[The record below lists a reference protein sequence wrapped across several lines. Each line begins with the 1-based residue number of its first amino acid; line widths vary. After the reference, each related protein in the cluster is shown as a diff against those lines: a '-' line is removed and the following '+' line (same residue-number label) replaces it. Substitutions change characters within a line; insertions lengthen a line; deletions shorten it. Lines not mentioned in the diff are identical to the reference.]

1 MDRALRAEKAQVPRV
16 GDFLMFTQM
25 QWPGRKRWIR
35 ALLASFAV
43 HGLFLFLLIHRAG
56 AIFVIPADV
65 DLGIKGSSGSLS
77 IVYLAPVGP
86 EETQSSPDEQRPALR
101 AALAPKPKLHKPDT
115 KVRQTE
121 QPTREDAPEQ
131 TARGGS
137 PYGRV
142 PGSPITGEEVVPA
155 LPEVFPDPPV
165 SRSDIPAGVQG
176 DVIVE
181 VTIDAEGNVVQTK
194 LLQGIGYG
202 IEQKVLSV
210 LQRWHFRPASKDGVT
225 IASQHIVYFHYPS

>member
-1 MDRALRAEKAQVPRV
+1 
-16 GDFLMFTQM
+16 MFTQI
-25 QWPGRKRWIR
+25 PRSGRRRWNR

-43 HGLFLFLLIHRAG
+43 HGLLLFLLIHRGG
-56 AIFVIPADV
+56 AIFVTPSDV
-65 DLGIKGSSGSLS
+65 DLGIRGSSGSMS

-86 EETQSSPDEQRPALR
+86 EKTQSPPDEQRLELR
-101 AALAPKPKLHKPDT
+101 AALTPKAKSHKPDAKT
-115 KVRQTE
+115 RQTG
-121 QPTREDAPEQ
+121 QSTRDDAPEQ

-142 PGSPITGEEVVPA
+142 PGSPLTGDEVVPA

-181 VTIDAEGNVVQTK
+181 VTIDAQGNVVQTR

-210 LQRWHFRPASKDGVT
+210 LPRWHFRPASKDGVT

>member
-1 MDRALRAEKAQVPRV
+1 MGTVHGGRRKFRG
-16 GDFLMFTQM
+16 GDFLMFTQI
-25 QWPGRKRWIR
+25 QWSGQKQWNR

-43 HGLFLFLLIHRAG
+43 HCLLLLLLIHRG
-56 AIFVIPADV
+56 GPISVVPSDV
-65 DLGIKGSSGSLS
+65 DLGIKGSSGSVS
-77 IVYLAPVGP
+77 IVYLAPVGA
-86 EETQSSPDEQRPALR
+86 EKAQSPSDEQRLELR
-101 AALAPKPKLHKPDT
+101 AALAPKPKVHKPDT
-115 KVRQTE
+115 KIQQTD
-121 QPTREDAPEQ
+121 QPSRDDAPEQ

-142 PGSPITGEEVVPA
+142 PGSPITGDEVVPA

>member
-1 MDRALRAEKAQVPRV
+1 MFAEP
-16 GDFLMFTQM
+16 
-25 QWPGRKRWIR
+25 QWSGRKRWNR
-35 ALLASFAV
+35 ALLASFAI
-43 HGLFLFLLIHRAG
+43 HGSLLFLLVHRG
-56 AIFVIPADV
+56 GPILVTPSDV
-65 DLGIKGSSGSLS
+65 NLGIKGSFGSTS
-77 IVYLAPVGP
+77 IVYLAPVGLEKTPVPP
-86 EETQSSPDEQRPALR
+86 EEQRPLLR
-101 AALAPKPKLHKPDT
+101 AALATKPKAHKPDT
-115 KVRQTE
+115 EIRQTH
-121 QPTREDAPEQ
+121 QPTLDNAPEQ

-142 PGSPITGEEVVPA
+142 PGSPLTGDEVVPA

-181 VTIDAEGNVVQTK
+181 VTIDEQGNVVQTK

-225 IASQHIVYFHYPS
+225 VASQHIVYFHYPG

>member
-1 MDRALRAEKAQVPRV
+1 
-16 GDFLMFTQM
+16 MFTQV
-25 QWPGRKRWIR
+25 QRSGRQRWNR

-43 HGLFLFLLIHRAG
+43 HCLLVFLLIHRSN
-56 AIFVIPADV
+56 AIFVTPSDV
-65 DLGIKGSSGSLS
+65 DLGIKGSSGSVS

-86 EETQSSPDEQRPALR
+86 EKSQSSPDKQQPALR
-101 AALAPKPKLHKPDT
+101 AAMALKPKPRKADT
-115 KVRQTE
+115 KIHQTD
-121 QPTREDAPEQ
+121 QPTRDDAPEQ

-142 PGSPITGEEVVPA
+142 PGSPITGDEVVPA

-165 SRSDIPAGVQG
+165 LRSDIPAGVQG

-210 LQRWHFRPASKDGVT
+210 LPRWHFRPASKDGVT

>member
-1 MDRALRAEKAQVPRV
+1 MV
-16 GDFLMFTQM
+16 
-25 QWPGRKRWIR
+25 
-35 ALLASFAV
+35 ASFAV
-43 HGLFLFLLIHRAG
+43 HFALLLLLLHRAIP
-56 AIFVIPADV
+56 IFVTPSDV
-65 DLGIKGSSGSLS
+65 DLGIPKSSGSLS

-86 EETQSSPDEQRPALR
+86 EQTKSSLEEPRLFLR
-101 AALAPKPKLHKPDT
+101 AAVPPKPKLRKVETKTQQPASVTAVDT
-115 KVRQTE
+115 L
-121 QPTREDAPEQ
+121 EQ

-142 PGSPITGEEVVPA
+142 PGSPMTGDEVVPA

-165 SRSDIPAGVQG
+165 LRSDIPADVQG

-210 LQRWHFRPASKDGVT
+210 LPRWHFRPASKDGVT
-225 IASQHIVYFHYPS
+225 VASQHIVYFHYPS

>member
-1 MDRALRAEKAQVPRV
+1 
-16 GDFLMFTQM
+16 MFTQI
-25 QWPGRKRWIR
+25 QWSGRQRWNR

-43 HGLFLFLLIHRAG
+43 HCLLLFLLSHRGA
-56 AIFVIPADV
+56 AIFVSPSDV
-65 DLGIKGSSGSLS
+65 DLGIKGSSGSIS

-86 EETQSSPDEQRPALR
+86 EKTQPPPNEQRPELR
-101 AALAPKPKLHKPDT
+101 AALTPKPNPRKSDT
-115 KVRQTE
+115 KIRQTD
-121 QPTREDAPEQ
+121 QATRNDAPEQ

-137 PYGRV
+137 AYGRV
-142 PGSPITGEEVVPA
+142 PGSPLTGDEVVSA

-181 VTIDAEGNVVQTK
+181 VTIDAQGNVVQTK

-210 LQRWHFRPASKDGVT
+210 LPRWHFRPASKDGVT

>member
-1 MDRALRAEKAQVPRV
+1 
-16 GDFLMFTQM
+16 MFTQI
-25 QWPGRKRWIR
+25 QWSGRQRWNR

-43 HGLFLFLLIHRAG
+43 HCLLLFLLIHRG
-56 AIFVIPADV
+56 TAIFVTPSDV
-65 DLGIKGSSGSLS
+65 DLGIKGSSGSTS
-77 IVYLAPVGP
+77 IVYLSPVGP
-86 EETQSSPDEQRPALR
+86 EKTQSAPDEQRPVLR
-101 AALAPKPKLHKPDT
+101 AALTPKPRPKPHKPDAKT
-115 KVRQTE
+115 RQTD
-121 QPTREDAPEQ
+121 QPTRDDAPVQ

-142 PGSPITGEEVVPA
+142 PGSPLTGDEVVPA

-181 VTIDAEGNVVQTK
+181 VTIDAQGNVVQTR

-210 LQRWHFRPASKDGVT
+210 LPRWHFRPASKDGVT

>member
-1 MDRALRAEKAQVPRV
+1 MFAELKWLEQRRWNRAQLVSLA
-16 GDFLMFTQM
+16 LHC
-25 QWPGRKRWIR
+25 
-35 ALLASFAV
+35 LLAI
-43 HGLFLFLLIHRAG
+43 LLIHRAG
-56 AIFVIPADV
+56 PVFVEPSDV
-65 DLGIKGSSGSLS
+65 DLGIKGSSGALS

-86 EETQSSPDEQRPALR
+86 ERTSPPSDLQRPTLQASWR
-101 AALAPKPKLHKPDT
+101 PKQRVSESKPKIQQQDEPT
-115 KVRQTE
+115 KA
-121 QPTREDAPEQ
+121 DALEQ

-142 PGSPITGEEVVPA
+142 PGSPLTGDEVVPA
-155 LPEVFPDPPV
+155 IPQVFPDPPV
-165 SRSDIPAGVQG
+165 SRSDLPAGVQG

-202 IEQKVLSV
+202 VEEKVLAV
-210 LQRWHFRPASKDGVT
+210 LQHWHFRPASRDGVT

>member
-1 MDRALRAEKAQVPRV
+1 
-16 GDFLMFTQM
+16 MFKQI
-25 QWPGRKRWIR
+25 QWSGRKRWNR

-43 HGLFLFLLIHRAG
+43 HGLLLFLLVHRAG
-56 AIFVIPADV
+56 AIFVTPSDV
-65 DLGIKGSSGSLS
+65 DLGIKGSSGSMS
-77 IVYLAPVGP
+77 IVYLAPVGQ
-86 EETQSSPDEQRPALR
+86 EKTRSVPDQQRPSLR
-101 AALAPKPKLHKPDT
+101 AALVAKPKAHKPDT
-115 KVRQTE
+115 EIRQTN
-121 QPTREDAPEQ
+121 QPAQDGAPEQ

-142 PGSPITGEEVVPA
+142 PGSPLAGDQIVPA

-165 SRSDIPAGVQG
+165 SRSDLPVGVQG

-181 VTIDAEGNVVQTK
+181 VTIDEQGNVVQTK

-210 LQRWHFRPASKDGVT
+210 LPHWHFRPASKDGVT

>member
-1 MDRALRAEKAQVPRV
+1 
-16 GDFLMFTQM
+16 MFTQI
-25 QWPGRKRWIR
+25 QWSGRQRWNR

-43 HGLFLFLLIHRAG
+43 HCLLLFLLSHRGA
-56 AIFVIPADV
+56 AIFVAPSDV
-65 DLGIKGSSGSLS
+65 DLGIKGSSGSIS

-86 EETQSSPDEQRPALR
+86 EKTQPPPNEQRPELR
-101 AALAPKPKLHKPDT
+101 AALTPKPNPRKSDT
-115 KVRQTE
+115 RIRQTD
-121 QPTREDAPEQ
+121 QATRNDAPEQ

-137 PYGRV
+137 AYGRV
-142 PGSPITGEEVVPA
+142 PGSPLTGDEVVPA

-181 VTIDAEGNVVQTK
+181 VTIDAQGNVVQTK

-210 LQRWHFRPASKDGVT
+210 LPRWHFRPASKDGVT

>member
-1 MDRALRAEKAQVPRV
+1 
-16 GDFLMFTQM
+16 MFEEIQSS
-25 QWPGRKRWIR
+25 GRKRWNR

-43 HGLFLFLLIHRAG
+43 HGLLLFLLIHRAA
-56 AIFVIPADV
+56 AIFVAPSDV
-65 DLGIKGSSGSLS
+65 DLGIKGSSGSVS

-86 EETQSSPDEQRPALR
+86 EKTQSSRDEQRPALR
-101 AALAPKPKLHKPDT
+101 AALAPKPQPQKPDT
-115 KVRQTE
+115 KIRQTD
-121 QPTREDAPEQ
+121 QATRDDAPEQ

-142 PGSPITGEEVVPA
+142 PGSPLTGDEVVPA

-165 SRSDIPAGVQG
+165 SLSDIPAGVQG

-210 LQRWHFRPASKDGVT
+210 LPRWHFRPASKDGVT

>member
-1 MDRALRAEKAQVPRV
+1 
-16 GDFLMFTQM
+16 MFEEM
-25 QWPGRKRWIR
+25 PWPGRKRWSR
-35 ALLASFAV
+35 SMVASFAV
-43 HGLFLFLLIHRAG
+43 HFALLLLLLHRAIP
-56 AIFVIPADV
+56 IFVTPSDV
-65 DLGIKGSSGSLS
+65 DLGIPKSSGSLS

-86 EETQSSPDEQRPALR
+86 EQTKSSLEEPRLFLR
-101 AALAPKPKLHKPDT
+101 AAVPPKPKPRKVET
-115 KVRQTE
+115 KTQ
-121 QPTREDAPEQ
+121 QPASVTADDAPEQ

-165 SRSDIPAGVQG
+165 LRSDIPAGVQG

>member
-1 MDRALRAEKAQVPRV
+1 
-16 GDFLMFTQM
+16 MFTQT
-25 QWPGRKRWIR
+25 QWSGRKRWNR
-35 ALLASFAV
+35 ALLASFAG
-43 HGLFLFLLIHRAG
+43 HRLLLFLLVHRAG
-56 AIFVIPADV
+56 AIFVNPSDV
-65 DLGIKGSSGSLS
+65 DLGIKGSSGSMS

-86 EETQSSPDEQRPALR
+86 EKIQTPQDDLQPSLR
-101 AALAPKPKLHKPDT
+101 AALPPKPKPHNPET
-115 KVRQTE
+115 KVRQTN
-121 QPTREDAPEQ
+121 QPTRDDAPEQ

-142 PGSPITGEEVVPA
+142 PGAPITGDEVVPA

-165 SRSDIPAGVQG
+165 SRADIPAGVQG

-181 VTIDAEGNVVQTK
+181 VTIDEQGNVVQTK